1 MKLSQLADQL
11 QVRIENG
18 APDTE
23 ITAVAGI
30 EDAQPGHITFV
41 ANPKYAAAA
50 RTTRASAVIV
60 SDDFPAIPT
69 PVLRA
74 KNPYYT
80 FARALEL
87 FYQPPAYTPGIHPT
101 AVVHPTAR
109 IGERAHLGPYVVID
123 EEVRIGDDAILL
135 AHAVV
140 YRNAR
145 IGNRFLAHAHSVVR
159 EHCQIGDNVILQ
171 NGVIIGADGF
181 GFAKNDAGQWHK
193 IVQSGPAVLED
204 DVEVQANACV
214 DRASVGETRVSRGAR
229 IDNLVQVGHGSRVGQ
244 NTMLCA
250 QVGLAGSTDVGKN
263 VILAGQVGVAGHCKI
278 GDGAIAT
285 AQSGIPS
292 DVASGAIVSGYPAID
307 NKLWLRCSAVFQ
319 KLPDLARSLR
329 KRE

>member
-60 SDDFPAIPT
+60 SDDFPAIPP

-74 KNPYYT
+74 KNSYYT

-87 FYQPPAYTPGIHPT
+87 FYQPPANTPGIHPT
-101 AVVHPTAR
+101 DVVHPTAR

-159 EHCQIGDNVILQ
+159 EHCQIGER
-171 NGVIIGADGF
+171 
-181 GFAKNDAGQWHK
+181 AGLVRHHF
-193 IVQSGPAVLED
+193 
-204 DVEVQANACV
+204 
-214 DRASVGETRVSRGAR
+214 RASFHAAPSRSIQPEVGS
-229 IDNLVQVGHGSRVGQ
+229 
-244 NTMLCA
+244 
-250 QVGLAGSTDVGKN
+250 
-263 VILAGQVGVAGHCKI
+263 
-278 GDGAIAT
+278 
-285 AQSGIPS
+285 
-292 DVASGAIVSGYPAID
+292 
-307 NKLWLRCSAVFQ
+307 Q
-319 KLPDLARSLR
+319 K
-329 KRE
+329 